1 MTTDPALPGAPV
13 DRRERVGT
21 VAAKFRVVWEIEI
34 DAENPV
40 EAAALT
46 WGALRQGGS
55 PVGSCTVTG
64 RDGSGIRLNFEPE
77 EEWPSGNNS
86 EWGGSLGN

>member
-1 MTTDPALPGAPV
+1 MGA
-13 DRRERVGT
+13 

-34 DAENPV
+34 DADNPI

-46 WGALRQGGS
+46 LGTLGRGDS

-77 EEWPSGNNS
+77 DEGPSDNDS
-86 EWGGSLGN
+86 RIRSSAYPSTY